1 MAASIAWDARP
12 AGGRRV
18 GRHRQSGGPGP
29 RRSRPRTRP
38 GDGIRVNPSRS
49 RRDCRWAT
57 FQGCRDP
64 SRPSSI
70 RVVPHR
76 SESSS
81 SIRVVPRRSESPR
94 IDPSR
99 PSSPG
104 LHPTDRFSRPCN
116 PAPQAQRR
124 GFAPAAQER
133 RGRHLSPSGRRPRS
147 RGGAV
152 CGTGFEF
159 LETLEGRCGAQGAPS
174 AAQARPRRSTR
185 RAAADSEEG
194 PATLGACWREQEA
207 SGPRNGAD
215 ASREP

>member
-1 MAASIAWDARP
+1 MTLMRTGALAGGQARRSGVDACGPRSRGRRAGARTGWAAREGCLASMTLDGCEHSPARRDASPETRARP
-12 AGGRRV
+12 PVGRRV

-76 SESSS
+76 SESSL
-81 SIRVVPRRSESPR
+81 

-99 PSSPG
+99 PSSIRVTPHRSESPLIARLAAYRPVQSALQSCSAG
-104 LHPTDRFSRPCN
+104 AAPWLCSRCAGAARQ
-116 PAPQAQRR
+116 APEPL
-124 GFAPAAQER
+124 GAA
-133 RGRHLSPSGRRPRS
+133 
-147 RGGAV
+147 
-152 CGTGFEF
+152 
-159 LETLEGRCGAQGAPS
+159 
-174 AAQARPRRSTR
+174 AAEPRRR
-185 RAAADSEEG
+185 YVRH
-194 PATLGACWREQEA
+194 TL
-207 SGPRNGAD
+207 
-215 ASREP
+215 